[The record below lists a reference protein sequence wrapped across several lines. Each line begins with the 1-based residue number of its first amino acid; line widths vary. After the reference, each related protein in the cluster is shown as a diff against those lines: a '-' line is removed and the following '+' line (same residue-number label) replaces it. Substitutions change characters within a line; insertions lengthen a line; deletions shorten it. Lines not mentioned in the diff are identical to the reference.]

1 MECTTELRLD
11 TAGGKYWSLR
21 LILHADGR
29 PNPHLTLHVQQDNL
43 QLTFKWGCW
52 GCDLVRFADE
62 LERLHATLEGEALFW
77 DLDQVVE
84 IPIRVAH
91 RGRGRLAVEVRIDRR
106 PAEQDSIT
114 LRGFEIE
121 QSYLPGIVRDIRRFI
136 ADSGI
141 YVRPPT

>member
-1 MECTTELRLD
+1 MDCTTELNLD
-11 TAGGKYWSLR
+11 TAGGKHWSLR
-21 LILHADGR
+21 LVLHADGR
-29 PNPHLTLHVQQDNL
+29 PDPHLTLHVLQHNL
-43 QLTFKWGCW
+43 RLTFNWGCW

-84 IPIRVAH
+84 IPIRVTH
-91 RGRGRLAVEVRIDRR
+91 RARGRLAVEVRIDRR

-121 QSYLPGIVRDIRRFI
+121 QSYIPGMVRDIRRFI
-136 ADSGI
+136 TDSGI
-141 YVRPPT
+141 YVRPPS